1 MWKRVTVKGN
11 KNNKNQDKY
20 SKNQRCESKVS
31 EWMQDDGVNYE
42 DELKKARN
50 LKLNLGKVT
59 NLCAN
64 IMLTY
69 NGKVLVLKKDMRF

>member
-31 EWMQDDGVNYE
+31 EWIEDDGVNYE
-42 DELKKARN
+42 DQFNKNKEKEN
-50 LKLNLGKVT
+50 
-59 NLCAN
+59 
-64 IMLTY
+64 
-69 NGKVLVLKKDMRF
+69 